1 MKHSQG
7 HKIYSLVQ
15 WQWTTDDNGT
25 EDAFCK
31 RESSPTF
38 AAASFINLSSYF
50 WEYTPVDYT

>member
-25 EDAFCK
+25 EDAKGK
-31 RESSPTF
+31 RESVPTF
-38 AAASFINLSSYF
+38 AAASSINVLL
-50 WEYTPVDYT
+50 WRIHTCRL